1 MNNLRKIHLTRL
13 TSYKRLLERAQAS
26 SAAQAYAL
34 QAELSILKGQ
44 AQSNNHSQAPVDASE
59 VCICGGRKA
68 KGYWSGYADH
78 LNEDDE
84 GLGLASVFRGDGRDG
99 FDEKEVKRAIR
110 GLKRE
115 ARMKL

>member
-34 QAELSILKGQ
+34 QAELSILKEHI
-44 AQSNNHSQAPVDASE
+44 QSNNLSHAPVSGSE
-59 VCICGGRKA
+59 ICVCGGRKA
-68 KGYWSGYADH
+68 KGYWSAYAES
-78 LNEDDE
+78 LGEDE
-84 GLGLASVFRGDGRDG
+84 EEVGLGSALRGDGKGG
-99 FDEKEVKRAIR
+99 FDEKEVKRVIKR
-110 GLKRE
+110 LNRE

>member
-1 MNNLRKIHLTRL
+1 MNNLRKIHLARL

-44 AQSNNHSQAPVDASE
+44 IQSNRHSQGPVDASE
-59 VCICGGRKA
+59 ICVCGGRKA
-68 KGYWSGYADH
+68 KGYWSGYAEH
-78 LNEDDE
+78 LDEDE
-84 GLGLASVFRGDGRDG
+84 GVGLASALRGDWRGE
-99 FDEKEVKRAIR
+99 FDEKEVKRAVR

>member
-1 MNNLRKIHLTRL
+1 LNNLRKIHLTRL
-13 TSYKRLLERAQAS
+13 TSYRRLLERAQAS

-44 AQSNNHSQAPVDASE
+44 SQLNNQSHAPVNGGE
-59 VCICGGRKA
+59 ICVCGGRKA
-68 KGYWSGYADH
+68 MGYWSAYAEH
-78 LNEDDE
+78 LYDDDAE
-84 GLGLASVFRGDGRDG
+84 VGLAGALRGDGRGG
-99 FDEKEVKRAIR
+99 FDEKEVKRAVR

>member
-44 AQSNNHSQAPVDASE
+44 IRSGNQSQAPIHDNEICV
-59 VCICGGRKA
+59 CGGRKA
-68 KGYWSGYADH
+68 KGYWSAYAEH
-78 LNEDDE
+78 LNEDEDGF
-84 GLGLASVFRGDGRDG
+84 GLTSALRGDGRG
-99 FDEKEVKRAIR
+99 AFDEKEVKRAVR

>member
-1 MNNLRKIHLTRL
+1 MSDLRKVHLTRL

-44 AQSNNHSQAPVDASE
+44 AQSNGPSQVSVDAGE
-59 VCICGGRKA
+59 ICVCGGRKA
-68 KGYWSGYADH
+68 KGYWSGYAEH
-78 LNEDDE
+78 LNEDE
-84 GLGLASVFRGDGRDG
+84 GVGLASALRGDGRGG